1 MLPSDDFLIVS
12 HKMKAVAL
20 STLLVASAS
29 LVSGQSAAYGMS
41 SVQGSMYFMKLKVE
55 KLAQCGGNGW
65 TGATSCVSGYACT
78 KVNDWYSQCL
88 PGAATTT
95 AQQPTTPSVPT
106 TTATNPQP
114 TSGGTDLPY
123 GTLVQRCTV
132 PNTIAITFDDGP
144 YTWTSALID
153 SLNRANV
160 TATFFVVGTMY
171 GCIYNY
177 ADVIQK

>member
-1 MLPSDDFLIVS
+1 M
-12 HKMKAVAL
+12 
-20 STLLVASAS
+20 
-29 LVSGQSAAYGMS
+29 
-41 SVQGSMYFMKLKVE
+41 
-55 KLAQCGGNGW
+55 
-65 TGATSCVSGYACT
+65 
-78 KVNDWYSQCL
+78 
-88 PGAATTT
+88 
-95 AQQPTTPSVPT
+95 QQPTTPSVPT
-106 TTATNPQP
+106 TTTTATNPQP
-114 TSGGTDLPY
+114 TTGGTDLPY

-177 ADVIQK
+177 ADVIQKYAQFLVPSRASC